1 MGLDQIRGVLRLTPD
16 PELITALIERWHPE
30 TDTFH
35 LYHGETTITLEDIHF
50 ITGLSV
56 DGLPV
61 TTDNLIPTTNEELAA
76 YVGSLL
82 GKTPATSDLNSG
94 RIKMTWLRSN
104 FAYREGDI
112 RDDDVAKIHQYCR
125 AYIIDFLGSCVFAD
139 RSGAYAHLFFLPLL
153 SGTTTDHVGDIGGW
167 MAVVQV
173 WALERH
179 LSLARRIHEKR
190 AWPPEEKIIPRMPL

>member
-1 MGLDQIRGVLRLTPD
+1 LTPD
-16 PELITALIERWHPE
+16 PKLITALIERWRPE
-30 TDTFH
+30 INTFH
-35 LYHGETTITLEDIHF
+35 LYHGEATITLEDIHF

-61 TTDNLIPTTNEELAA
+61 TSDNLIPTTNEELAA

-82 GKTPATSDLNSG
+82 GKTPATSNLNSG

-112 RDDDVAKIHQYCR
+112 RDDDIVKIHQYCR

-139 RSGAYAHLFFLPLL
+139 RSGAYAHLSFLPLL
-153 SGTTTDHVGDIGGW
+153 ADLHRVGEFAWGGG
-167 MAVVQV
+167 
-173 WALERH
+173 
-179 LSLARRIHEKR
+179 RI
-190 AWPPEEKIIPRMPL
+190 IVDV